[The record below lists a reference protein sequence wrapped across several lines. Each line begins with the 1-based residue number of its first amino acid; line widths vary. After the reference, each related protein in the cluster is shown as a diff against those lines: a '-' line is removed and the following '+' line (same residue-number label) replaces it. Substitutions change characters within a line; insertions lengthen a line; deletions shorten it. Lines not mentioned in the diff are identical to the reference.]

1 MVANQR
7 PGAAAGLYDA
17 KDKAHFDRAR
27 RLVENARGSYS
38 RAGLQTSEL
47 QARMAELDDLQ
58 AEFDAQEKAAM
69 AQAAEQV
76 RRKSDE
82 AAASAAATAAAAVA
96 AAAEGGALAAGNS
109 SDVCTGV
116 GEANAACLAAKNDTG
131 KYPLHPSDAIP
142 SAPLP
147 SDAASKTRA
156 QAATNTTAERKAWDA
171 DKVASGKVSEAAT
184 SRVVTALPDD
194 ASHHVT
200 GRAAAAPP
208 ATPAASLKNESSIK
222 QASGSAADMGG
233 TEKTVPRSGVDQKAG
248 ADDRKPPSVTA
259 KQVGVGMGV
268 KPVLD
273 ADKRQ
278 TGLQVEMK
286 AVFFPSLFP
295 RVFPWNDVA
304 WFALASFGLHAKCTR

>member
-1 MVANQR
+1 MMATMSGLEADIKAAEEVQKIKD
-7 PGAAAGLYDA
+7 GAAAGLYDA
-17 KDKAHFDRAR
+17 KDKAHFGRAR

-82 AAASAAATAAAAVA
+82 AAASAAATAAAAAA

-116 GEANAACLAAKNDTG
+116 GEVNTACLAAKNDTG

-156 QAATNTTAERKAWDA
+156 QAATNTTAEREASDA

-184 SRVVTALPDD
+184 SRVVAALPDD

-200 GRAAAAPP
+200 GRAAAAPL

-233 TEKTVPRSGVDQKAG
+233 TVPRRGVDEKAG
-248 ADDRKPPSVTA
+248 ADDRK
-259 KQVGVGMGV
+259 
-268 KPVLD
+268 
-273 ADKRQ
+273 
-278 TGLQVEMK
+278 
-286 AVFFPSLFP
+286 
-295 RVFPWNDVA
+295 
-304 WFALASFGLHAKCTR
+304 

>member
-7 PGAAAGLYDA
+7 PGAATGVYDA

-58 AEFDAQEKAAM
+58 AKFDAQEKAAM

-76 RRKSDE
+76 GRKSDA
-82 AAASAAATAAAAVA
+82 AAASAAAT

-142 SAPLP
+142 SVPLP

-156 QAATNTTAERKAWDA
+156 QAATNTTAEREASDA

-184 SRVVTALPDD
+184 SRVVAALPDD

-233 TEKTVPRSGVDQKAG
+233 TEKTVPRRGVDQKAG

-278 TGLQVEMK
+278 TGLQVEMN
-286 AVFFPSLFP
+286 AVFFSSLFP
-295 RVFPWNDVA
+295 LSFP
-304 WFALASFGLHAKCTR
+304 

>member
-7 PGAAAGLYDA
+7 PGAATGVYDA

-58 AEFDAQEKAAM
+58 AKFDAQEKAAM

-76 RRKSDE
+76 GRKSDA
-82 AAASAAATAAAAVA
+82 AAASAAAT

-156 QAATNTTAERKAWDA
+156 QAATNTTAEQEASTTDR
-171 DKVASGKVSEAAT
+171 VASGKVSEAAA
-184 SRVVTALPDD
+184 SRVVAALPDD
-194 ASHHVT
+194 ASRQVT
-200 GRAAAAPP
+200 GRAAAAPA
-208 ATPAASLKNESSIK
+208 ATPAASLKNESSIA
-222 QASGSAADMGG
+222 QASGSAADIGG
-233 TEKTVPRSGVDQKAG
+233 AAVPRSGVDEKAG
-248 ADDRKPPSVTA
+248 ADDRKPSSVTA
-259 KQVGVGMGV
+259 KKVGIGMGV

-278 TGLQVEMK
+278 TGLQVDMN
-286 AVFFPSLFP
+286 AVFFFSLFP
-295 RVFPWNDVA
+295 RGF
-304 WFALASFGLHAKCTR
+304 S

>member
-17 KDKAHFDRAR
+17 KDKAHFGRAR

-82 AAASAAATAAAAVA
+82 AAASAAATAAAAAA

-142 SAPLP
+142 SVALP

-156 QAATNTTAERKAWDA
+156 QAATNTTAEREASDA
-171 DKVASGKVSEAAT
+171 DKVATGKVSEAAT
-184 SRVVTALPDD
+184 SRVVAALPDD

-278 TGLQVEMK
+278 TGLQVDMN
-286 AVFFPSLFP
+286 AVFFFSLFP
-295 RVFPWNDVA
+295 RGF
-304 WFALASFGLHAKCTR
+304 S

>member
-17 KDKAHFDRAR
+17 KDKAHFGRAR

-82 AAASAAATAAAAVA
+82 AAASAAATAAAAAAAA

-156 QAATNTTAERKAWDA
+156 QAATNTTAEREASDA

-184 SRVVTALPDD
+184 SRVVAALPDD

-233 TEKTVPRSGVDQKAG
+233 TGTVPRSGVDQKAG

-278 TGLQVEMK
+278 TGLQVEMN
-286 AVFFPSLFP
+286 AVFFSSLFP
-295 RVFPWNDVA
+295 LSFP
-304 WFALASFGLHAKCTR
+304 

>member
-17 KDKAHFDRAR
+17 KDKAHFGRAR

-82 AAASAAATAAAAVA
+82 AAASAAATAAAAAA
-96 AAAEGGALAAGNS
+96 AAAEGGALVAGNS

-142 SAPLP
+142 SVALP

-156 QAATNTTAERKAWDA
+156 QAATNTTAEREASDA
-171 DKVASGKVSEAAT
+171 DKVATGKVSEAAT
-184 SRVVTALPDD
+184 SRVVAALPDD

-233 TEKTVPRSGVDQKAG
+233 TGTVPRSGVDQKAG

-278 TGLQVEMK
+278 TGLQVEMN
-286 AVFFPSLFP
+286 AVFFSSLFP
-295 RVFPWNDVA
+295 LSFP
-304 WFALASFGLHAKCTR
+304 